1 VPRKD
6 YYNIL
11 GIGRDATGDEI
22 KRAFRQLALKYHP
35 DRNPDDLD
43 AATKFQDATE
53 AYQVL
58 SDPEERLKFDR
69 LGPLY
74 RPDGRPPTPEEL
86 QEMLSELVGGLF
98 RRKRTQQHGDD
109 LRTTLTVELED
120 VATGVI
126 RKLQIARNVR
136 CSVCG
141 STGADPNG
149 GRKVCD
155 GCNGTGKASA
165 RRVFRQS
172 CARCDGRGFVVVK
185 RCGGCDG
192 KGLRGSEDHL
202 KVKVP
207 MGVSTGQKLK
217 LRGRGH
223 EGLTNGASGD
233 LFVVVSVAE
242 HPLFRRRGADLV
254 CDLPLTFAEATLGGE
269 ITVPVLGARTTIKVP
284 SGTPSGRI
292 LRLVGRGL
300 PKPDGGEG
308 DLHLKVEVEVPPRL
322 DRAQSEAL
330 RRFQDLAG
338 PGAHPQRR
346 AFDEALKERCP

>member
-1 VPRKD
+1 MPRKD

-11 GIGRDATGDEI
+11 GVGRDATGDEI
-22 KRAFRQLALKYHP
+22 KRAYRKLALKYHP

-43 AATKFQDATE
+43 AATKFRDATE

-58 SDPEERLKFDR
+58 SDAEERLKFDR

-86 QEMLSELVGGLF
+86 QEMLSEMVGGLF
-98 RRKRTQQHGDD
+98 RRKRTQQQGDD

-120 VATGVI
+120 VSTGVT
-126 RKLQIARNVR
+126 RRVQIARQVR
-136 CSVCG
+136 CKRCG
-141 STGADPNG
+141 STGADPDG

-155 GCNGTGKASA
+155 GCEGTGKASA

-172 CARCDGRGFVVVK
+172 CARCDGRGFIVVK
-185 RCGGCDG
+185 RCTNCDG

-207 MGVSTGQKLK
+207 AGVSTGQKLK

-223 EGLTNGASGD
+223 EGLTNGTSGD

-254 CDLPLTFAEATLGGE
+254 CDLPLTFAEATLGAE
-269 ITVPVLGARTTIKVP
+269 VTVPVLGARTTIKVP
-284 SGTPSGRI
+284 PGTPSGRI
-292 LRLVGRGL
+292 LRLSGRGL
-300 PKPDGGEG
+300 PKPDGSPG
-308 DLHLKVEVEVPPRL
+308 DLHLKVDVEVPPKL
-322 DRAQSEAL
+322 DRHQAAAL

-338 PGAHPQRR
+338 PTAHPLRR
-346 AFDEALKERCP
+346 AFDQALEDRCP